1 MVDQLLVSLVLAPAA
16 GVVTSR
22 ILVDRLPPRVAVL
35 GFTAAAVLFAL
46 ASAASLLAFGMPAAA
61 GLIGFAPD
69 LRAVARSWQ
78 IAVAPLWASWMC
90 LALGAAVIISV
101 AVTGRRQYDS
111 LRAARTEAAAL
122 PGTGEVVVIPD
133 GRPDAFA
140 LPGAPGRIVVTEG
153 MLTALGDGR
162 HQALLA
168 HERAHLAGRHHRFA
182 FTARLAAAALPALRP
197 MVTLIDYAIE
207 RWADEQ
213 AAQEVGDRRS
223 VAHVVGTAAL
233 AATKQA
239 DRHSAASGTGSSRI
253 GRRVPSTLQRI
264 VRGPGRAGEPC
275 HDLVRGEHA
284 PHAQSAP
291 PARRSKHRGLARGR
305 RQRAEAVPP
314 AMLRAG
320 APGRGPQPG
329 PVPRRIAALLD
340 APLRGNRGLLLLVAL
355 PAALA
360 AASCG
365 VAVEALLDLPYR
377 RVFAIAES

>member
-1 MVDQLLVSLVLAPAA
+1 MVDQLLVSLALAPSA
-16 GVVTSR
+16 GVVASR

-35 GFTAAAVLFAL
+35 GFTTAAVLFAL
-46 ASAASLLAFGMPAAA
+46 ASTASLLAFGMPAAA

-78 IAVAPLWASWMC
+78 IAVAPLWASWTC
-90 LALGAAVIISV
+90 LALGAAVMISV
-101 AVTGRRQYDS
+101 AVTGRRQHDS
-111 LRAARTEAAAL
+111 LHAARAEAAAL

-153 MLTALGDGR
+153 MLAALGDGR
-162 HQALLA
+162 HQALFA

-182 FTARLAAAALPALRP
+182 FTARLAAAALPPLRP

-223 VAHVVGTAAL
+223 VAQVVGTAAL
-233 AATKQA
+233 AATEQA
-239 DRHSAASGTGSSRI
+239 DR
-253 GRRVPSTLQRI
+253 PSTAAERADAPLAD
-264 VRGPGRAGEPC
+264 PGHGEPT
-275 HDLVRGEHA
+275 R
-284 PHAQSAP
+284 STR
-291 PARRSKHRGLARGR
+291 PAGRPGLARPR
-305 RQRAEAVPP
+305 RRRSGAVSP

-320 APGRGPQPG
+320 APGRGPRPG

-340 APLRGNRGLLLLVAL
+340 APLRGNYGLLLVAL

-377 RVFAIAES
+377 RVFALAES